1 MPSKV
6 TPESALKIFVTRLDW
21 KIKRESL
28 EVSRPVQVFENSG
41 KVWAYNIKRRPEWR
55 DDEMM
60 LQTVLMKADW

>member
-6 TPESALKIFVTRLDW
+6 TPESALKIFVIRLDW

-41 KVWAYNIKRRPEWR
+41 KVWAYNIKRRPE
-55 DDEMM
+55 
-60 LQTVLMKADW
+60 